1 MNNETNNTNQ
11 AQENNEAREA
21 IREVLEKNVAIK
33 AVLGTLIFFT
43 IIAVIALLN
52 GAVVAL
58 GLLPI
63 LAALG
68 LI

>member
-11 AQENNEAREA
+11 ARENNEAREA

-43 IIAVIALLN
+43 IVAVIALLN

-63 LAALG
+63 LAVLG

>member
-1 MNNETNNTNQ
+1 MNNETNNTYQ
-11 AQENNEAREA
+11 ARENNEAREA

-43 IIAVIALLN
+43 IVAVIALLN

-63 LAALG
+63 LAVLG

>member
-1 MNNETNNTNQ
+1 MNNETNNTDQ

-33 AVLGTLIFFT
+33 AVLGTLVFFT
-43 IIAVIALLN
+43 IVAVIALLN

-63 LAALG
+63 LAVLG

>member
-11 AQENNEAREA
+11 ARENNEAREA

-33 AVLGTLIFFT
+33 AVLGTLVFFT
-43 IIAVIALLN
+43 IVAVIALLN

-63 LAALG
+63 LAVLG

>member
-11 AQENNEAREA
+11 ARENNEAREA

-43 IIAVIALLN
+43 IVACIALLN

-63 LAALG
+63 LAVLG

>member
-1 MNNETNNTNQ
+1 MNKETNNTNQ

-33 AVLGTLIFFT
+33 AVLGMSVFFV
-43 IIAVIALLN
+43 IVAVIALLN

-63 LAALG
+63 LAVLG

>member
-11 AQENNEAREA
+11 ARENNEAREA

-43 IIAVIALLN
+43 IVAVIALLN

-58 GLLPI
+58 WLLPI
-63 LAALG
+63 LAVLG

>member
-21 IREVLEKNVAIK
+21 ICEVLEKNVAIK
-33 AVLGTLIFFT
+33 AVLGTLVFFT
-43 IIAVIALLN
+43 IVAVIALLN

-63 LAALG
+63 LAVLG

>member
-11 AQENNEAREA
+11 AQENNETREA
-21 IREVLEKNVAIK
+21 VREVLEKNIAIK
-33 AVLGTLIFFT
+33 AVLGAAVFFV
-43 IIAVIALLN
+43 IVAVVALLN

-63 LAALG
+63 LAVLG

>member
-11 AQENNEAREA
+11 AQENNEAREV

-33 AVLGTLIFFT
+33 AVLGTLVFFT
-43 IIAVIALLN
+43 IVAVIALLN

-63 LAALG
+63 LAVLG

>member
-33 AVLGTLIFFT
+33 AVLGTLVFFS
-43 IIAVIALLN
+43 IVAVIALLN

-63 LAALG
+63 LAVLG

>member
-11 AQENNEAREA
+11 ARENNEAREA

-33 AVLGTLIFFT
+33 AVLGALIFFT

-63 LAALG
+63 LAVLG

>member
-11 AQENNEAREA
+11 ARENNEAREA
-21 IREVLEKNVAIK
+21 IREVLEKNVSIK

-43 IIAVIALLN
+43 IVAVIALLN

-63 LAALG
+63 LAVLG

>member
-11 AQENNEAREA
+11 AQENNEAKEA

-33 AVLGTLIFFT
+33 AVLGTLVFFT
-43 IIAVIALLN
+43 IVAVVALLN

-63 LAALG
+63 LAVLG

>member
-11 AQENNEAREA
+11 AQENTEAREA

-33 AVLGTLIFFT
+33 AVLGTLVFFT
-43 IIAVIALLN
+43 IVAVIALLN

-63 LAALG
+63 LAVLG

>member
-33 AVLGTLIFFT
+33 AVLGTLVFFT
-43 IIAVIALLN
+43 IVAVIALLN

-63 LAALG
+63 LAVLG

>member
-63 LAALG
+63 LAVLG

>member
-11 AQENNEAREA
+11 AQENTEAKEA

-33 AVLGTLIFFT
+33 AVLGTLVFFT
-43 IIAVIALLN
+43 IVAVIALLN

-63 LAALG
+63 LAVLG

>member
-33 AVLGTLIFFT
+33 AVVGTLVFFT
-43 IIAVIALLN
+43 IVAVIALLN

-63 LAALG
+63 LAVLG

>member
-11 AQENNEAREA
+11 ARENNEAREA

-43 IIAVIALLN
+43 IVAVIALLN

-58 GLLPI
+58 GLLPV
-63 LAALG
+63 LAVLG

>member
-11 AQENNEAREA
+11 AQENNETREA
-21 IREVLEKNVAIK
+21 VREVLEKNIAIK
-33 AVLGTLIFFT
+33 AVLGAAVFFV
-43 IIAVIALLN
+43 IVAVIALLN

-63 LAALG
+63 LAVLG

>member
-11 AQENNEAREA
+11 AQENNEAKEA

-33 AVLGTLIFFT
+33 AVLGTLVFFT
-43 IIAVIALLN
+43 IVAVIALLN

-63 LAALG
+63 LAVLG